1 MKDIGIKASS
11 WSCMKVEVE
20 GKRADQKIMLL
31 YGIMILLVLVFQ
43 ELLGKVGRIVANSLP
58 YERFDPYKAF
68 AWVSVHHIIII
79 CKGRVSV
86 KTGPKGSDKTQGG
99 RPLVSHH
106 HE

>member
-68 AWVSVHHIIII
+68 AWVSVHHINAFFQDIV
-79 CKGRVSV
+79 KMESV
-86 KTGPKGSDKTQGG
+86 RAGPVHKVVAAIGA
-99 RPLVSHH
+99 L
-106 HE
+106 